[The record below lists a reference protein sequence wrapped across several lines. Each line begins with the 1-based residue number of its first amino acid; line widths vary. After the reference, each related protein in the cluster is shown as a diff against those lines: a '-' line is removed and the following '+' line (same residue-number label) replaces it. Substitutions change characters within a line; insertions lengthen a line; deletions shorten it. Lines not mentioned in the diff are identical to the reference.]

1 MHVALPLQGTW
12 VVVALPKNQSEVH
25 NAYVH
30 FIQLI
35 WFKFHVCVAMDVQYG
50 SAHRAARP
58 LRSPHKKGSGTN
70 LCGWLT
76 HRYERPVHFFLMG
89 WEAHFTY
96 MLCAARPRAA
106 CGSIDGG
113 LQF

>member
-1 MHVALPLQGTW
+1 VGRRYSTQKPVNCAR
-12 VVVALPKNQSEVH
+12 ASVH
-25 NAYVH
+25 CL
-30 FIQLI
+30 QLI

-96 MLCAARPRAA
+96 IFCAARPRAT
-106 CGSIDGG
+106 CGSIGGG
-113 LQF
+113 LQFRPRAHAVR